1 MDRHGPRHLAS
12 KVIDMVRAISILGS
26 TGSIGRQ
33 TAQAARR
40 LGIPVLALAAR
51 RDVDTVEEQ
60 AREFRPRYIAMF
72 DPAAAEELRRRL
84 GDMDVEIGAGEE
96 ALCAAAVIDGA
107 DCVVTGVSGSIGL
120 RPTLAAIAARRR
132 IALAN
137 KETLVCAGE
146 LVMAEARRCGAE
158 IIPVDSEHS
167 AIFQCLTGRD
177 RSELR
182 RILLTGSG
190 GPFRG
195 WTREQTQSVT
205 PQQAVRHP
213 NWSMGAKISVDSATM
228 MNKGLEFIEAM
239 HLFGVTPDQIKV
251 LIHPESAVHSMVEL
265 LDGTVIAQLAEPDMG
280 LPIQYALTW
289 PERRKAATPF
299 MDFASIGTMHFED
312 PDFDKLPCL
321 RLAVECACRGGTA
334 PCVLSA
340 ANEIA
345 VGAFLGHKTG
355 YNDIYRLVA
364 SAVEA
369 AEILDHPTLEEI
381 LAADAWAREHV
392 RRELA

>member
-1 MDRHGPRHLAS
+1 
-12 KVIDMVRAISILGS
+12 MVKGISILGS

-33 TAQAARR
+33 TAQAASR
-40 LGIPVLALAAR
+40 LGIPVLALAAAR
-51 RDVDTVEEQ
+51 NVELLEQQ
-60 AREFRPRYIAMF
+60 ARELRPRFIAVF
-72 DPAAAEELRRRL
+72 DERAAGELRSRL
-84 GDMDVEIGAGEE
+84 ADTDIEVGQGEE
-96 ALCAAAVIDGA
+96 ALCAAAVVDGA

-120 RPTLAAIAARRR
+120 RPTLAAIEKGLR

-146 LVMAEARRCGAE
+146 LVMAAAAEKGAE

-167 AIFQCLTGRD
+167 AIFQCLSGRD
-177 RSELR
+177 KSELR

-195 WTREQTQSVT
+195 RAREELENVT
-205 PQQAVRHP
+205 PAQAVSHP
-213 NWSMGAKISVDSATM
+213 NWSMGAKISIDSATM

-239 HLFGVTPDQIKV
+239 HLFGVTPDKIKV

-265 LDGTVIAQLAEPDMG
+265 LDGTVIAQLAVPDMG

-289 PERRKAATPF
+289 PERRKAAASF
-299 MDFASIGTMHFED
+299 MDFAAIGTMHFEEPD
-312 PDFDKLPCL
+312 PEKLPCL
-321 RLAVECACRGGTA
+321 RLAVECAETGGTA
-334 PCVLSA
+334 PCVMSA

-345 VGAFLGHKTG
+345 VGAFLGHRIG

-364 SAVEA
+364 SAVEG
-369 AEILDHPTLEEI
+369 AELIRHPSLEEI
-381 LAADAWAREHV
+381 LLSDAWAREHV
-392 RRELA
+392 RRDIT